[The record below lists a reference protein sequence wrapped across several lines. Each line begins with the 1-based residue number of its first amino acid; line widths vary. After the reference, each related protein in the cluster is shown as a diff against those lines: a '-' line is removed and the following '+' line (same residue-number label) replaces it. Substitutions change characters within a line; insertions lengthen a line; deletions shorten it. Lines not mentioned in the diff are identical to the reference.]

1 MSETSNESNSGMLA
15 VSIISAVGGIGTAII
30 NTINTNKQQELEAL
44 ELAQQQEITKQ
55 AELNTIGGIPIGVVY
70 ALLGVFVV
78 LIILG
83 VVFRKK

>member
-30 NTINTNKQQELEAL
+30 NTIDTNKQQELEAL

-55 AELNTIGGIPIGVVY
+55 AELNTIGGIAIGVVY